1 MEQRDPRMQV
11 SFLMAEEN
19 YGRYIS
25 DPAFRLSSPPSNP
38 AFYNPLSTIPSTL
51 AYGVLKRCDLS
62 ASTTTTTDTLLPAIT
77 NIGKKDKG
85 EKGKSG
91 AIPKNSMSTSD
102 DNNIHNNTTGTY
114 TTVWHVVEG
123 GAPKPQKKRRRF
135 DDKQLRLLEEAF
147 QESPFVAESRKNTL
161 AYALQVSPKQ
171 VQHW

>member
-1 MEQRDPRMQV
+1 MQV

-19 YGRYIS
+19 YGRYIP

-38 AFYNPLSTIPSTL
+38 AFYNPLSPIPSTR
-51 AYGVLKRCDLS
+51 AYGVLKRCALP
-62 ASTTTTTDTLLPAIT
+62 ASTTTDTPLPAIT
-77 NIGKKDKG
+77 NIAKKDKR

-91 AIPKNSMSTSD
+91 AIPKNSISTSD
-102 DNNIHNNTTGTY
+102 DNIHTNTTGTY